1 MSCPDRTSL
10 QRDRACIA
18 SSRINATEVNQL
30 ELLLI
35 LFLGKPLW
43 MWLLFILLVVALL
56 AFFVSS

>member
-1 MSCPDRTSL
+1 M
-10 QRDRACIA
+10 
-18 SSRINATEVNQL
+18 

-56 AFFVSS
+56 AFDLGVLNKKERWLGLFEQFRAFR